1 MPAQHGRNAVVV
13 KRSTLLVGLTALFGL
28 AGCKEPTQAPD
39 SKTVSTNGFV
49 RPGASIEVKEMR
61 TYGTSDAVGASN
73 DEYYVIRFKWTND
86 TGTPL
91 LPKIDHF
98 IIEDLDKRRFLGL
111 ETGNAALIGI
121 SNYAGVL
128 QKDESH
134 EYTVG
139 FRVPQGTQG
148 RLFYDA
154 SF

>member
-1 MPAQHGRNAVVV
+1 MPAEPGRNSADV
-13 KRSTLLVGLTALFGL
+13 KRSTLLCALAASFAL

-39 SKTVSTNGFV
+39 SKTVSTNGFI
-49 RPGASIEVKEMR
+49 RPGESIEIKEMR

-73 DEYYVIRFKWTND
+73 DEYYVLRFKWTND

-121 SNYAGVL
+121 SNYTGTL
-128 QKDESH
+128 QKNESH